1 MLIVLF
7 RSRLKETAPADGYGE
22 MAEEMEAR
30 ARTMPGFVDMKFF
43 TAADGERLTIVWWQD
58 EATMAAW
65 RADAR
70 HVIAQR
76 LGREKWYA
84 AYRIEVAEVVRSRA
98 FTPEAADV

>member
-7 RSRLKETAPADGYGE
+7 RSRLKETAAADGYGE

>member
-7 RSRLKETAPADGYGE
+7 RSRLKETAAADGYGE

-70 HVIAQR
+70 HLIAQR

-98 FTPEAADV
+98 FTPEAADI